1 MIHDDINTF
10 LSINFILILEKVVVM
25 LLSDFTIF
33 KCFFD
38 STLNNIY

>member
-25 LLSDFTIF
+25 PLSDFTIF